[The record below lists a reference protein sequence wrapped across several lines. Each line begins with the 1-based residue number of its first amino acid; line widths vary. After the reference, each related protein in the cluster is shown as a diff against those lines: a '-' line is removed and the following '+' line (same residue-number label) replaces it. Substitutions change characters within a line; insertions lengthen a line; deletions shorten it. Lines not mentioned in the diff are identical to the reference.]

1 LGLTCKKG
9 QSNNNESYLRAT
21 IDNID
26 ITFDTPP
33 LAKLPLNDPIKCQV
47 ISTRKKLNDTL
58 FFSFTILSN
67 QAQGLV
73 SGVYPNGP
81 FTVVVS
87 YQSPSGLYTFR
98 PQQNN
103 FQITFEEVTSNRIK
117 GTFQGELTKTDNTTI
132 LQIRNGVF
140 DLEIYP

>member
-1 LGLTCKKG
+1 
-9 QSNNNESYLRAT
+9 
-21 IDNID
+21 
-26 ITFDTPP
+26 
-33 LAKLPLNDPIKCQV
+33 
-47 ISTRKKLNDTL
+47 
-58 FFSFTILSN
+58 
-67 QAQGLV
+67 
-73 SGVYPNGP
+73 
-81 FTVVVS
+81 VVT

-98 PQQNN
+98 SQQNN